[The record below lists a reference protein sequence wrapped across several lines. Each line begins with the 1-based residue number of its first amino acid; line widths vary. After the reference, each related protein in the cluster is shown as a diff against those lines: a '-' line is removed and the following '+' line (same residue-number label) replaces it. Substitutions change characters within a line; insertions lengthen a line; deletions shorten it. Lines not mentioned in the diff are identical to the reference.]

1 MDDSQP
7 DSSLLTLD
15 RFGLILG
22 PVAMLVWLLFVDVG
36 LPPEAH
42 RLAGVL
48 LLTLIWWIS
57 EPIPI
62 AATGLLAVVLCVM
75 LGAVTGKDPA
85 KTVLAPFADPSA
97 FFLLGGLFIGRA
109 MSRHGLD
116 RRLALSILCQPWTGR
131 SPGTLLFAV
140 GLAVTLISMWTSNT
154 AATAMVYPI
163 TLGIIA
169 ELAAG
174 GSDRDFPTSRYA
186 SMLLLMTAFASSAGG
201 VATPIGTGTNV
212 MAMGLFRQQEYFG
225 RSLDFFQWCV
235 VGMPLSLL
243 LLAGLF
249 LWLRWL
255 SRSAALD
262 LPSLQEYLRRQ
273 RAELGPWRRGEVN
286 TLIVF
291 LIVVALWIMPG
302 LLALAGLEQA
312 KSWYEDHFPEGVV
325 ALLAPVLLF
334 VLPVSWPRREYSL
347 EPGDFLKVDWST
359 FLLFGS
365 GLALGTLMFRTGL
378 ADIMGRSILAYLP
391 GAGLWTV
398 TALAIAGGILLSE
411 VTSNAAA
418 AAALIPVVFGICK
431 AQGIEPVPPLMGLT
445 FGCSFGSALP
455 VSTPPNAIVYGS
467 GLLPTRRMIQAGLGF
482 DLVCG
487 VLIWLVLRVAWELGW
502 TPVVSG

>member
-7 DSSLLTLD
+7 DTSLVSID
-15 RFGLILG
+15 RLGLILG
-22 PVAMLVWLLFVDVG
+22 PVAMLIWLLLVDVG
-36 LPPEAH
+36 LPVQAH

-48 LLTLIWWIS
+48 LLTLIWWS
-57 EPIPI
+57 TEPVPV
-62 AATGLLAVVLCVM
+62 AATGLLAVALCVM
-75 LGAVTGKDPA
+75 LGAVPGKTPA
-85 KTVLAPFADPSA
+85 RTVLAPFADPSA

-116 RRLALSILCQPWTGR
+116 RRIALSILCQPWTGR
-131 SPGTLLFAV
+131 SPATLLFAI

-174 GSDRDFPTSRYA
+174 SASDDFPRSRYA

-212 MAMGLFRQQEYFG
+212 LAMGLFRSEEYFG
-225 RSLDFFQWCV
+225 RSFDFFQWCL

-255 SRSAALD
+255 GRSVELD
-262 LPSLQEYLRRQ
+262 LPALQAYLRRHQ
-273 RAELGPWRRGEVN
+273 QELGPWRRGEVN
-286 TLIVF
+286 TLVVF

-302 LLALAGLEQA
+302 VLALAGLE
-312 KSWYEDHFPEGVV
+312 KTHRVYEAHFPEGIV

-334 VLPVSWPRREYSL
+334 ALPVNWRRREYSL
-347 EPGDFLKVDWST
+347 EPSDFLKVDWST

-365 GLALGTLMFRTGL
+365 GLALGTLMFQTGL
-378 ADIMGRSILAYLP
+378 ADILGRSIISYLP
-391 GAGLWTV
+391 GADLWTV

-418 AAALIPVVFGICK
+418 ATALIPVVFGICRQ
-431 AQGIEPVPPLMGLT
+431 QGIDPVPPLMGLT